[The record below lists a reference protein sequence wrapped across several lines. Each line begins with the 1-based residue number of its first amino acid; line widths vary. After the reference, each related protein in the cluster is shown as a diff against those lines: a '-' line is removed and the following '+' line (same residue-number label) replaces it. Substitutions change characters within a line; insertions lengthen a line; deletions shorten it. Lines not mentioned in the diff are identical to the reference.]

1 MEQNTIKRL
10 TGIAVINRA
19 EGKRI
24 AYTYSEL
31 DPNTGDI
38 IQDNVKNSF
47 IALDEGL
54 LATIKELETY
64 IEENKLKEVN

>member
-47 IALDEGL
+47 IVLDDEFL
-54 LATIKELETY
+54 KAIKSVEDYVKEY
-64 IEENKLKEVN
+64 KLKE

>member
-1 MEQNTIKRL
+1 MERNTIRRL

-64 IEENKLKEVN
+64 IKDLKLSD

>member
-1 MEQNTIKRL
+1 MEQNKIKKL

-31 DPNTGDI
+31 DNNTGDI
-38 IQDNVKNSF
+38 IQDNVKKSF
-47 IALDEGL
+47 IALDERL
-54 LATIKELETY
+54 LATIKELEIY
-64 IEENKLKEVN
+64 IKDNKLK

>member
-1 MEQNTIKRL
+1 MKRL

-54 LATIKELETY
+54 LVTIKELETY
-64 IEENKLKEVN
+64 IKDLKLSD

>member
-1 MEQNTIKRL
+1 MEQNKIKKL

-31 DPNTGDI
+31 DTNTGDI

-47 IALDEGL
+47 IALDEKL
-54 LATIKELETY
+54 LSTIKELEIY
-64 IEENKLKEVN
+64 IKDNKLK

>member
-47 IALDEGL
+47 IALDDEFL
-54 LATIKELETY
+54 KAIKSVEDYVKEY
-64 IEENKLKEVN
+64 KLKE

>member
-1 MEQNTIKRL
+1 MEQNKIKKL

-31 DPNTGDI
+31 DNNTGDI

-47 IALDEGL
+47 IALDERL
-54 LATIKELETY
+54 LSTIKDLEIY
-64 IEENKLKEVN
+64 IKDNKLK

>member
-1 MEQNTIKRL
+1 MKRL
-10 TGIAVINRA
+10 TGMAVINRA

-31 DPNTGDI
+31 DSNTGDI

-47 IALDEGL
+47 IALDGGL
-54 LATIKELETY
+54 LATIEELETY
-64 IEENKLKEVN
+64 IKDLKLSEI

>member
-1 MEQNTIKRL
+1 MEQNKIKKL

-31 DPNTGDI
+31 DNNTGDI

-47 IALDEGL
+47 IALDERL
-54 LATIKELETY
+54 LATIKDLEIY
-64 IEENKLKEVN
+64 IKDNKLK

>member
-31 DPNTGDI
+31 EPNTGDI

-54 LATIKELETY
+54 LVTIKELETY
-64 IEENKLKEVN
+64 IKDLKLSD

>member
-1 MEQNTIKRL
+1 MKKL

-31 DPNTGDI
+31 DNNTGDI

-47 IALDEGL
+47 IALDERL
-54 LATIKELETY
+54 LATIKELEIY
-64 IEENKLKEVN
+64 IKDNKLK

>member
-10 TGIAVINRA
+10 TGMAVINRA

-24 AYTYSEL
+24 AYTYSEI
-31 DPNTGDI
+31 DENTGDI

-47 IALDEGL
+47 IALDESL
-54 LATIKELETY
+54 LSSIKELETY
-64 IEENKLKEVN
+64 IKDNKLK